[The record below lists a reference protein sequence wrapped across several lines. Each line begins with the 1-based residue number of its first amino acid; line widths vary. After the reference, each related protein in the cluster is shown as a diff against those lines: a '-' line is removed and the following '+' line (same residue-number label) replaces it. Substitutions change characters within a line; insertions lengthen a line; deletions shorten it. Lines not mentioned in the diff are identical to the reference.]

1 MEVCIVKPDRI
12 FFKEDAEE
20 LLLPTSTGYIG
31 ILKEHAPLVT
41 GLDNGVLALRQGTS
55 WKILALLGGFG
66 VIKENRVNILCR
78 DIEDA
83 SEIDVD
89 EAERRVAEARTGMEK
104 AESRKIYI
112 ENQLTFD
119 RERARKVERFLSQPF
134 FVAEVF
140 TGSPG
145 KYVSLAESIQ
155 GFTMILGGEL
165 DDLPEQAFY
174 LVGNIDEVVEKAAKL

>member
-1 MEVCIVKPDRI
+1 MEVCITKPDRI

-31 ILKEHAPLVT
+31 ILQEHAPLVT

-83 SEIDVD
+83 ADIDVD
-89 EAERRVAEARTGMEK
+89 EAERRVTEARTGMEK

-112 ENQLTFD
+112 ENNLRLIANAHVLRHIRCGKTLQ
-119 RERARKVERFLSQPF
+119 VEHL
-134 FVAEVF
+134 
-140 TGSPG
+140 
-145 KYVSLAESIQ
+145 
-155 GFTMILGGEL
+155 
-165 DDLPEQAFY
+165 Y
-174 LVGNIDEVVEKAAKL
+174 LVDNQSDKYGMGILTHTA

>member
-1 MEVCIVKPDRI
+1 METPKALKKTEVKHGSLYYKPDRI

-20 LLLPTSTGYIG
+20 LLLPTSTGICWNSSRTRTTRNR
-31 ILKEHAPLVT
+31 IRQRCT
-41 GLDNGVLALRQGTS
+41 CIRQGTS

-83 SEIDVD
+83 ADIDVD

-119 RERARKVERFLSQPF
+119 RERARIEAHTMWKNSAGGPP
-134 FVAEVF
+134 VF
-140 TGSPG
+140 
-145 KYVSLAESIQ
+145 
-155 GFTMILGGEL
+155 GG
-165 DDLPEQAFY
+165 
-174 LVGNIDEVVEKAAKL
+174 

>member
-1 MEVCIVKPDRI
+1 MYCKTGSN

-31 ILKEHAPLVT
+31 ILQEHAPLVT

-83 SEIDVD
+83 AEIDVD

-119 RERARKVERFLSQPF
+119 RERARIEAHTMWKNSAGGAP
-134 FVAEVF
+134 VF
-140 TGSPG
+140 
-145 KYVSLAESIQ
+145 
-155 GFTMILGGEL
+155 GG
-165 DDLPEQAFY
+165 
-174 LVGNIDEVVEKAAKL
+174 

>member
-1 MEVCIVKPDRI
+1 MQSNTRVRVFTLLTMSKALKKTEVKHGSLYYKTRSN

-31 ILKEHAPLVT
+31 ILQEHAPLVT

-83 SEIDVD
+83 ADIDVD
-89 EAERRVAEARTGMEK
+89 EAERRVVEARTGMEK

-119 RERARKVERFLSQPF
+119 RERARIEAHKMWKNSAGGTP
-134 FVAEVF
+134 VF
-140 TGSPG
+140 
-145 KYVSLAESIQ
+145 
-155 GFTMILGGEL
+155 GG
-165 DDLPEQAFY
+165 
-174 LVGNIDEVVEKAAKL
+174 

>member
-31 ILKEHAPLVT
+31 ILQEHAPLVT
-41 GLDNGVLALRQGTS
+41 GLDNGVLALRQGSS

-83 SEIDVD
+83 ADINVE

-119 RERARKVERFLSQPF
+119 RERARIEAHTMWKNSAGHTTWTVVRWPSTRGTNNRAEERGNRQ
-134 FVAEVF
+134 
-140 TGSPG
+140 G
-145 KYVSLAESIQ
+145 SLAERRLAQ
-155 GFTMILGGEL
+155 RLRVLMQREL
-165 DDLPEQAFY
+165 ETEP
-174 LVGNIDEVVEKAAKL
+174 

>member
-31 ILKEHAPLVT
+31 ILQEHAPLVT

-83 SEIDVD
+83 AEIDVD

-104 AESRKIYI
+104 LNLVKSILKTNLR
-112 ENQLTFD
+112 LTANAHVL
-119 RERARKVERFLSQPF
+119 RHTQC
-134 FVAEVF
+134 
-140 TGSPG
+140 G
-145 KYVSLAESIQ
+145 KTQQVVHL
-155 GFTMILGGEL
+155 
-165 DDLPEQAFY
+165 Y
-174 LVGNIDEVVEKAAKL
+174 LVDNLEIKI